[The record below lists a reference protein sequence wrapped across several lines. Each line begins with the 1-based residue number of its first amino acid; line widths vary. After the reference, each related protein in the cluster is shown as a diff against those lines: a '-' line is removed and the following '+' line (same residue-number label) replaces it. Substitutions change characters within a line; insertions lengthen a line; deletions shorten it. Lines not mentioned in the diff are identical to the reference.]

1 MSKAHEIRDAKM
13 SGTTLTMVVDGRQ
26 CRFDLART
34 SKRLARATQAQRDKF
49 ELSPSGYGIHWPE
62 LDEDLTI
69 DGLLGIVHAP
79 ATEAAPTAADRP
91 RS

>member
-1 MSKAHEIRDAKM
+1 MTKAHEVRDVRM
-13 SGTTLTMVVDGRQ
+13 SGTTLTMMVDGRQ
-26 CRFDLART
+26 CRFDLAKA
-34 SKRLARATQAQRDKF
+34 SKRIARATQRQRDNF

-69 DGLLGIVHAP
+69 DGLLGVVHAP
-79 ATEAAPTAADRP
+79 ESATAPAAADRP